1 MNATPTREIR
11 GVLISVSGGRLL
23 LPNASVSEV
32 ITMSSP
38 EPVEDAPEWLL
49 GRVSWRGW
57 RVPLLSF
64 PELVGWPREEGRLN
78 SRVAIIKAL
87 GGNPRMPFF
96 AMVTQGFPRLTALSE
111 DVVIEST
118 DGQAPPEGI
127 SANVMVRDD
136 EASIPDLAAIE
147 ARVAAAIGEA

>member
-1 MNATPTREIR
+1 MNTMSTREIR

-38 EPVEDAPEWLL
+38 EPVENSPEWLL
-49 GRVSWRGW
+49 GTVNWRGW
-57 RVPLLSF
+57 KVPLISF
-64 PELVGWPREEGRLN
+64 PRLVGWSEPGHALN

-96 AMVTQGFPRLTALSE
+96 AVVTQGFPRLTALSE
-111 DVVIEST
+111 DVIIAST
-118 DGQAPPEGI
+118 DGEPVPEGI
-127 SANVMVRDD
+127 SAQVMVRDD
-136 EASIPDLAAIE
+136 DACIPDLAAVE
-147 ARVAAAIGEA
+147 ARVAAAIGVA